1 MSQHLPLAPVCGVER
16 EGTWADSDA
25 WDLRFSTMIQIPR
38 GQPKESMEMSWARKE
53 SEPAGNIM
61 LYGIGQR
68 LAKEGLPTKAQEPWH
83 EKSL

>member
-1 MSQHLPLAPVCGVER
+1 MGPQVFHH
-16 EGTWADSDA
+16 DSD
-25 WDLRFSTMIQIPR
+25 STRVAQ
-38 GQPKESMEMSWARKE
+38 ESMEMSWARKE
-53 SEPAGNIM
+53 AEPAGNIM